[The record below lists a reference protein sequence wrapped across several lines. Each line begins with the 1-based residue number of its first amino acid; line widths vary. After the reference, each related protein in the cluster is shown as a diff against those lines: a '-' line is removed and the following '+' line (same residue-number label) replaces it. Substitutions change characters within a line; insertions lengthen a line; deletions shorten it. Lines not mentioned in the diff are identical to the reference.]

1 MPVRASPRKEKFDGE
16 DTLGHLAP
24 QAVVGMMD
32 RPDRHGSDY

>member
-16 DTLGHLAP
+16 DTPGHLAP

-32 RPDRHGSDY
+32 RPDRNVSDY